1 MSFLVVGLSHRTAP
15 IEVREKLAFNREE
28 AGEVAARLRTI
39 PGVDEGVL
47 LSTCNRTEVF
57 VAPQPGLS
65 HEAIVARVRDLLSA
79 ARAIEPRALD
89 QYLYAHQGADAVR
102 HLFRVACSLD
112 SMMVGEPQILGQ
124 VKDAYA
130 AGSEAGALGPRL
142 ELLMQRAFAVAKRVR
157 TTTQIARN
165 PVSISYAAADL
176 AAKIFGTLENRS
188 VMVLGAG
195 KMASLAVRHLV
206 ASGVRSVYVASRTFH
221 HAQHLAA
228 EFNGHPV
235 TFDRFKEHLAE
246 VDIVVSST
254 AAPHYVLRKEDGQ
267 RFMKERRG
275 RPIFFVDIAVPRDID
290 PSLNDLDNLFL
301 YDIDDLQRV
310 VDAGLEERRREA
322 VIAEG
327 IVEEEVRHFLAQARS
342 REAAPAIVA
351 LRDRLHALAGEEME
365 RFRGRLGPLSEK
377 QEATL
382 REMVAS
388 LMNKVL
394 HGPTRELKRAAG
406 NGGGGPAVE
415 LVRRM
420 FDLEQDAEVPP
431 GETAAKDEQQ
441 DTRRERRS

>member
-1 MSFLVVGLSHRTAP
+1 VSFLVIGLSHRTAP
-15 IEVREKLAFNREE
+15 IEVREKLAFNHDE
-28 AGEVAARLRTI
+28 ACQVAARLRAL
-39 PGVDEGVL
+39 PGVEEGIL

-57 VAPQPGLS
+57 IAPQAGLS
-65 HEAIVARVRDLLSA
+65 HEAIVTRVRDLLSA

-89 QYLYAHQGADAVR
+89 RYLYAHEGSEAVR

-176 AAKIFGTLENRS
+176 AAKIFGTLEDRT

-206 ASGVRSVYVASRTFH
+206 GAGVRTVFVASRTFH
-221 HAQHLAA
+221 HAQQLAA
-228 EFNGHPV
+228 EFDGQPV
-235 TFDRFKEHLAE
+235 TFDRFKDHLHE
-246 VDIVVSST
+246 VDIVISST
-254 AAPHYVLRKEDGQ
+254 AAPHYVLRKEDGV

-290 PSLNDLDNLFL
+290 PALNDLDNLFL

-351 LRDRLHALAGEEME
+351 LRDRLHTLAGEEMD
-365 RFRGRLGPLSEK
+365 RFRGRLGPLSET

-382 REMVAS
+382 RDMVAS

-394 HGPTRELKRAAG
+394 HGPTREMKRAAG
-406 NGGGGPAVE
+406 NGKGGEAVE

-420 FDLEQDAEVPP
+420 FDLDPGTDAPA
-431 GETAAKDEQQ
+431 GDAGGKTDERE
-441 DTRRERRS
+441 TRRERRS